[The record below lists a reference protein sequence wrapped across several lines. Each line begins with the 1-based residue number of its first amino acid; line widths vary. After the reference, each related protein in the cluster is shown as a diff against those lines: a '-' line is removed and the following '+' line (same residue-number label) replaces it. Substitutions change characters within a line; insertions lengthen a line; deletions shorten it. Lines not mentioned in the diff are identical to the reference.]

1 VNPDAT
7 TSDLSY
13 SVPGVSCAHCEAAI
27 TEEVGRVHGVT
38 AVDVDLEARRV
49 AVAGTGLDEAAVRAA
64 IEAAGYDV
72 ER

>member
-1 VNPDAT
+1 MSFDSTVPD
-7 TSDLSY
+7 LRF

-27 TEEVGRVHGVT
+27 VEEVRRVPGVS
-38 AVDVDLEARRV
+38 AVEVDLAAKRV
-49 AVAGTGLDEAAVRAA
+49 AVTGAGLDETAVRAA